1 MRKQRIDLTGRQYG
15 DLTVTGKAISK
26 AKGRFWNC
34 LNRDGETVIV
44 KQSDLK
50 NRKGT
55 SLNEGEKR
63 VVATRANNTSGVV
76 GVQVVERKSG
86 TRYIAKITVDKQ
98 SIHLGTFQT
107 MKEAVQA
114 RKYAEAHYLEA
125 E

>member
-55 SLNEGEKR
+55 PLNEGEKR

-98 SIHLGTFQT
+98 SIHLGTFLT

-114 RKYAEAHYLEA
+114 RKDAEAHYLQA
-125 E
+125 A

>member
-26 AKGRFWNC
+26 VKGRFWNC

-114 RKYAEAHYLEA
+114 RKDAEAHYLQA
-125 E
+125 A

>member
-26 AKGRFWNC
+26 VKGRFWNC
-34 LNRDGETVIV
+34 INRDGETVIV

-114 RKYAEAHYLEA
+114 RKDAEAHYLQA
-125 E
+125 A